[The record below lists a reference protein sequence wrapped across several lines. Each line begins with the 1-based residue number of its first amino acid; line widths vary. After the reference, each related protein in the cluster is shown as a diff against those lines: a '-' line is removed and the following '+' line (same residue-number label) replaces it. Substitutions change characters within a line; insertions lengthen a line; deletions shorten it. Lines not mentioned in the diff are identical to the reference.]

1 MITYVLVLMYYVTSL
16 RDDTYSSKAALEILR
31 M

>member
-1 MITYVLVLMYYVTSL
+1 MYYVTSL

-31 M
+31 MWDFRVFW